1 MGDQDN
7 NTVTHDAHDQ
17 CTQEMGDS
25 TTQESRNSVTQ
36 KKSFNFKGFDV
47 DLIDLRL
54 EGPSY
59 EMLLQKHQ
67 LTEGLDMYD
76 LVYTNLLAIARTA
89 LVFRSEVATP
99 IFYKIVG
106 RHCSIRFDEE
116 KRPETVENI
125 IYSFCF
131 ARKHYSHRGLAA
143 HRNVTTLATMFDELI
158 WLRDNSAH
166 FKPLSSTD
174 YMKLAAAWDDLLD
187 RGLAQFMD
195 QNLDNRS
202 LVQTCKFCTPPPEMI
217 ITHQN

>member
-7 NTVTHDAHDQ
+7 NTVDHDAHDQ
-17 CTQEMGDS
+17 RTQEMGDS
-25 TTQESRNSVTQ
+25 TTQESRDTVTQ

-89 LVFRSEVATP
+89 LLFRSEVATP
-99 IFYKIVG
+99 IFYKIVCL
-106 RHCSIRFDEE
+106 HCGIKFDEE

-131 ARKHYSHRGLAA
+131 ARKHYSHRGSEV
-143 HRNVTTLATMFDELI
+143 HRNVSTLATMFDELI
-158 WLRDNSAH
+158 WLIDNSAQL
-166 FKPLSSTD
+166 KPLSYTD
-174 YMKLAAAWDDLLD
+174 YILLATAWGELLD

-195 QNLDNRS
+195 QNLDNRA
-202 LVQTCKFCTPPPEMI
+202 LVQTCKLCTPPPKM
-217 ITHQN
+217 TTTY